1 MNHSQLQRIER
12 VLSSELKMH
21 YADLCFYKQSITKCW
36 EVSVPGTTGGEM
48 SFKVLNDYKNNYRR
62 VLNNIKNLEETQ
74 RAVRKILRK
83 RSI

>member
-12 VLSSELKMH
+12 VLSAELAR
-21 YADLCFYKQSITKCW
+21 YYEDLCFYKTTITRYWERSIPNTLAG
-36 EVSVPGTTGGEM
+36 EVC
-48 SFKVLNDYKNNYRR
+48 FKNLNEHKNNYRR

-83 RSI
+83 